1 MICWLLNVV
10 SMVEDTT
17 FSVVIFL
24 FHGEAILLRKWSKL
38 LTFIAKYLNNTK
50 HSRLHVFVCIC
61 FWPEAVCNENNLA
74 TLVIH
79 STDNKLIFSQFIF
92 FSYNLQ
98 YLTTNSWIIY
108 HSTVYFYMQTVSK
121 CCLQIHSINRHWHSV
136 FKSSVHISVIKG

>member
-1 MICWLLNVV
+1 
-10 SMVEDTT
+10 MVQNTT
-17 FSVVIFL
+17 QRSLRSIFL
-24 FHGEAILLRKWSKL
+24 FHVEAILLRKWSKL

-50 HSRLHVFVCIC
+50 HSCLHVFVCIC
-61 FWPEAVCNENNLA
+61 FWPEAVLHFSWICTENNLA

-98 YLTTNSWIIY
+98 YLTTNSWTIY
-108 HSTVYFYMQTVSK
+108 HSTVYFYMQTVSI